1 MFWLGILCGVL
12 IIIILLL
19 LYKVISLHRAAREIC
34 EDFTLKLEQDTN
46 TLISLSSR
54 DPYMR
59 RLALELNTQLRFLRL
74 ERRRFQQGDLEL
86 KEAVTNIAH
95 DLRTPL
101 TAICGYLDLLE
112 RGETTADGQ
121 HLSYVSSEAAKR
133 YLSMIKNRSEML
145 KQLTEELFR
154 YSVIISTKDE
164 TRELLSLNRVLEDSL
179 ASYYG
184 ALTGRQIVP
193 VISIP
198 EQEVTRTL
206 NHASLSRILGNILS
220 NSLKYSDGDLRVTLL
235 ENGTMIF
242 TNTAENL
249 TPVIVGRLFDR
260 FYTVETAVNS
270 TGLGL
275 SIAKLLTERMGG
287 TITADYKDKKI
298 SITLHFP
305 VDS

>member
-12 IIIILLL
+12 MIIILLL
-19 LYKVISLHRAAREIC
+19 LCKIISLHGAAREIC
-34 EDFTLKLEQDTN
+34 ADFTLKLEQDTN

-59 RLALELNTQLRFLRL
+59 RLALELNIQLRFLRL

-184 ALTGRQIVP
+184 ALTGRQIIP

-198 EQEVTRTL
+198 KQEVTRTL
-206 NHASLSRILGNILS
+206 NHAALSRILGNVLS

-249 TPVIVGRLFDR
+249 TPVMVGRLFDR

-287 TITADYKDKKI
+287 SITADYKDKKI

-305 VDS
+305 ADS